1 MSVLALRQPLIRS
14 EILHSQQ
21 WSQETFNLQRML
33 PSKTLNK
40 VLLLARF
47 ILCAMPLTGYIHP
60 DEFFQSP
67 EVMAGDVLRLNT
79 TRTWEWDAEQPIR
92 SIIFPGI
99 SSVFPFMIIRFM
111 SAFYDLTA
119 YYLLILPR
127 MVMTV
132 ISYTIDMQIEKISHM
147 IYSSPDKKEDQD
159 GIQMAIFLY
168 RSSAVTLVFLT
179 RTFSN
184 SFEAALFAIL
194 LWLLLKHLQLKE
206 PDKVSSCTT
215 IILTA
220 IAAVGFII
228 RPTFLLFVAF
238 GAILYLVH
246 LLKNRRNFILQMIL
260 GLLTL
265 ITVGLLAA
273 LADSLYFSWNKN
285 FQFILTP
292 MNLIKYNL
300 NEMNLRLHGEH
311 PRYLHLLV
319 NCPLLFGPLSLVF
332 PFATF
337 LIAKQTYYS
346 SENKDNLQP
355 NRIILQLAGS
365 LFTAV
370 LLLSYF
376 KHQEPR
382 FLVPIISPM
391 CLVSSWLLMNQKH
404 VLKPFLSMWIIFNT
418 VTVTWFGFVHQ
429 GGIIPSLSHLNNK
442 IQQRIQIPCSK
453 FQILFWYTYMAP
465 SHLLAFPKEATVVT
479 ADMRNLG
486 SLPEENIT
494 IWLHQTFNQKKEQC
508 HSLVGCFKNNIWY
521 QFSSI
526 VNKMFRIRLSLD
538 LLNSVWQI
546 AKCNNCLWKAIP
558 CETHDKHCSFCG
570 FL

>member
-1 MSVLALRQPLIRS
+1 
-14 EILHSQQ
+14 
-21 WSQETFNLQRML
+21 ML

-40 VLLLARF
+40 VLLMARF

-67 EVMAGDVLRLNT
+67 EVMAGDVLNLNT
-79 TRTWEWDAEQPIR
+79 TRTWEWGAEQPVR

-99 SSVFPFMIIRFM
+99 SSGLPFMVIKFINAVYQTKL
-111 SAFYDLTA
+111 SAYW
-119 YYLLILPR
+119 LLILPR
-127 MVMTV
+127 IVMTV
-132 ISYTIDMQIEKISHM
+132 ITYTIDMQIEKIAH
-147 IYSSPDKKEDQD
+147 ICSSTDEKADQKV
-159 GIQMAIFLY
+159 IEMAIFLY

-194 LWLLLKHLQLKE
+194 LWLLLKHLRLKE
-206 PDKVSSCTT
+206 PDKVSSHCTT

-220 IAAVGFII
+220 ITTIGFFI
-228 RPTFLLFVAF
+228 RPTFLLFAAF
-238 GAILYLVH
+238 GAILYLGH
-246 LLKNRRNFILQMIL
+246 LLKNRQSFILQMVL

-285 FQFILTP
+285 FQITLTP

-300 NEMNLRLHGEH
+300 NEINLRLHGEH

-332 PFATF
+332 LFATF

-346 SENKDNLQP
+346 LENKDNAQQ
-355 NRIILQLAGS
+355 NRVILQLVGS
-365 LFTAV
+365 LFTAL

-382 FLVPIISPM
+382 FLVPIITPM
-391 CLVSSWLLMNQKH
+391 CLVSSWLLMKQRY
-404 VLKPFLSMWIIFNT
+404 VLKPFMFMWIIFNT
-418 VTVTWFGFVHQ
+418 MMVTWFGFVHQ

-442 IQQRIQIPCSK
+442 IHQRTQTPCTK
-453 FQILFWYTYMAP
+453 YNILFWYTYMAP

-479 ADMRNLG
+479 ADMKNVEG
-486 SLPEENIT
+486 LPEENIT
-494 IWLHQTFNQKKEQC
+494 SLLHQTFNQKKEEDQC
-508 HSLVGCFKNNIWY
+508 HNLVGCF
-521 QFSSI
+521 
-526 VNKMFRIRLSLD
+526 
-538 LLNSVWQI
+538 
-546 AKCNNCLWKAIP
+546 
-558 CETHDKHCSFCG
+558 
-570 FL
+570 